1 MHTLEQLRAGELCGA
16 RHLKLSENL
25 VEFPPEILS
34 LKETLEVLDLT
45 GNQLST
51 LPDEL
56 AGFSKLRIIFC
67 SENRFTELPEVLGR
81 CPALTMVGFKAN
93 QIATVSAKSL
103 PAGLRWL
110 ILTDN
115 AVEQLPEE
123 LGQCDALQKLML
135 AGNRLR
141 ELPESLANCRN
152 LELLRIAANRIE
164 HFPEW
169 LLSLPR
175 LAWLA
180 YSGNPFSEGE
190 EARAIDD
197 AHVALLAWDT
207 LVLGELLGQGASGV
221 IHRATIV
228 GDVIGDVADA
238 NASADHASQAGDAAE
253 ASQVAVKLFKGAVT
267 SDGLPRCEMAASLA
281 AGTHPNLIKVMGKV
295 ADHPSGIPA
304 LVMEL
309 IDPAFANLAGPPSL
323 DSCTRDVYPEG
334 LRLSVP
340 DALAMAHGIASV
352 AGHLHR
358 AGIMHGDLYGHNIL
372 FARRPDA
379 PAHALLGDFGA
390 ASLYERNNDD
400 RSNRERALGLE
411 RLEVR
416 AFGCLLEELL
426 AHCDAQCSPLDG
438 LHQLKAACLSEVPAD
453 RPDFAYIDRQLA
465 AVRATLS

>member
-25 VEFPPEILS
+25 TEFPTEILS

-56 AGFSKLRIIFC
+56 AGFGKLRIIFC

-81 CPALTMVGFKAN
+81 CSALTMVGFKAN
-93 QIATVSAKSL
+93 RIATVSAKAL

-115 AVEQLPEE
+115 ALEQLPDE

-141 ELPESLANCRN
+141 ELPTSLANCRN

-164 HFPEW
+164 RFPEW

-175 LAWLA
+175 LSWLA

-197 AHVALLAWDT
+197 AHVTPIAWETLA
-207 LVLGELLGQGASGV
+207 LGELLGQGASGV
-221 IHRATIV
+221 IHRATLV
-228 GDVIGDVADA
+228 GNPADA
-238 NASADHASQAGDAAE
+238 VTQASDRGDD
-253 ASQVAVKLFKGAVT
+253 SQVAVKLFKGAVT
-267 SDGLPRCEMAASLA
+267 SDGLPRCEMAVSLA
-281 AGTHPNLIKVMGKV
+281 AGTHPNLIKVIGKV

-334 LRLSVP
+334 LHLSVP

-372 FARRPDA
+372 FARGSDA
-379 PAHALLGDFGA
+379 PARALLGDFGA
-390 ASLYERNNDD
+390 ASLYD
-400 RSNRERALGLE
+400 RCDREQAVGLE
-411 RLEVR
+411 CLEVR

-426 AHCDAQCSPLDG
+426 AHCDTQDSPLDG
-438 LHQLKAACLSEVPAD
+438 LHQLKAACLSELPAD
-453 RPDFAYIDRQLA
+453 RPDFAYIERQLA
-465 AVRATLS
+465 AARATLL

>member
-16 RHLKLSENL
+16 RHLKLCENL
-25 VEFPPEILS
+25 TEFPTEILS

-56 AGFSKLRIIFC
+56 AEFGKLRIIFC

-81 CPALTMVGFKAN
+81 CPTLTMLGFKAN
-93 QIATVSAKSL
+93 RIATVSAKAL

-115 AVEQLPEE
+115 AVEQLPDE

-141 ELPESLANCRN
+141 ELPASLANCRK

-164 HFPEW
+164 RFPEW

-175 LAWLA
+175 LSWLA

-197 AHVALLAWDT
+197 AHVAPIAWETLA
-207 LVLGELLGQGASGV
+207 LGELLGQGASGV
-221 IHRATIV
+221 IHRATLV
-228 GDVIGDVADA
+228 GNTADEVTQASDRGDD
-238 NASADHASQAGDAAE
+238 
-253 ASQVAVKLFKGAVT
+253 SQVAVKLFKGAVT

-281 AGTHPNLIKVMGKV
+281 AGTHPNLIKVIGKV

-323 DSCTRDVYPEG
+323 DSCTRDVYPEE
-334 LRLSVP
+334 LHLSVP

-372 FARRPDA
+372 FARGFDA
-379 PAHALLGDFGA
+379 PARALLGDFGA
-390 ASLYERNNDD
+390 ASLYERSD
-400 RSNRERALGLE
+400 RERAVGLE

-426 AHCDAQCSPLDG
+426 AHCDTQDSPLDG
-438 LHQLKAACLSEVPAD
+438 LHQLKAACLSELPAD
-453 RPDFAYIDRQLA
+453 RPDFAYIERQLA
-465 AVRATLS
+465 AARATLS

>member
-25 VEFPPEILS
+25 TEFPSEILS

-45 GNQLST
+45 GNQLSA

-56 AGFSKLRIIFC
+56 AGFGKLRIIFC

-93 QIATVSAKSL
+93 RIVTVSAKAL

-115 AVEQLPEE
+115 AIDRLPDE

-135 AGNRLR
+135 AGNRLH
-141 ELPESLANCRN
+141 ELPASLANCRN

-164 HFPEW
+164 RFPEW

-175 LAWLA
+175 LSWLA
-180 YSGNPFSEGE
+180 YSGNPFSEGA

-197 AHVALLAWDT
+197 AHVAPLAWET
-207 LVLGELLGQGASGV
+207 LALGELLGQGASGV
-221 IHRATIV
+221 IHRATLV
-228 GDVIGDVADA
+228 ANPADEVTQASDRGDD
-238 NASADHASQAGDAAE
+238 
-253 ASQVAVKLFKGAVT
+253 SQVAVKLFKGAVT

-334 LRLSVP
+334 LHLSVP

-372 FARRPDA
+372 FARGSDA
-379 PAHALLGDFGA
+379 PARALLGDFGA
-390 ASLYERNNDD
+390 ASLYD
-400 RSNRERALGLE
+400 RCDRERAVGLE

-426 AHCDAQCSPLDG
+426 AHCDTQDSPLDG
-438 LHQLKAACLSEVPAD
+438 LHQLKAACLSELPAE
-453 RPDFAYIDRQLA
+453 RPDFAYIERQLA
-465 AVRATLS
+465 AARATLS

>member
-16 RHLKLSENL
+16 RHLKLCENL
-25 VEFPPEILS
+25 TEFPSEILS

-45 GNQLST
+45 GNQLSA

-56 AGFSKLRIIFC
+56 AGFGKLRIIFC

-93 QIATVSAKSL
+93 RIATVSARAL

-115 AVEQLPEE
+115 AIEHLPDE

-141 ELPESLANCRN
+141 ELPASLANCRN

-164 HFPEW
+164 RFPEW

-175 LAWLA
+175 LSWLA
-180 YSGNPFSEGE
+180 YSGNPFSEGA

-197 AHVALLAWDT
+197 AHVAPLGWET
-207 LVLGELLGQGASGV
+207 LVLGALLGQGASGV
-221 IHRATIV
+221 IHRATLV
-228 GDVIGDVADA
+228 GNIADEVTQ
-238 NASADHASQAGDAAE
+238 ASDRAD

-334 LRLSVP
+334 LRLCVP

-372 FARRPDA
+372 FARGPDA
-379 PAHALLGDFGA
+379 PARALLGDFGA
-390 ASLYERNNDD
+390 ASLYD
-400 RSNRERALGLE
+400 RSNCERAVGLE
-411 RLEVR
+411 RLEIR

-426 AHCDAQCSPLDG
+426 AHCDTQGSPLDG
-438 LHQLKAACLSEVPAD
+438 LHQLKAACLSEFPAD

-465 AVRATLS
+465 AARATL

>member
-25 VEFPPEILS
+25 TEFPTEILS

-93 QIATVSAKSL
+93 RIATVSAKAL

-115 AVEQLPEE
+115 AIEQLPDE

-141 ELPESLANCRN
+141 ELPASLANCRN

-164 HFPEW
+164 RFPEW

-175 LAWLA
+175 LSWLA
-180 YSGNPFSEGE
+180 YSGNPFSEGA

-197 AHVALLAWDT
+197 AHVEPLAWET
-207 LVLGELLGQGASGV
+207 LALGELLGQGASGV
-221 IHRATIV
+221 IHRATL
-228 GDVIGDVADA
+228 VANPSDEVTQ
-238 NASADHASQAGDAAE
+238 ASGRGYGN
-253 ASQVAVKLFKGAVT
+253 QVAVKLFKGAVT

-323 DSCTRDVYPEG
+323 DSCTRDIYPEG
-334 LRLSVP
+334 LHLSVP

-372 FARRPDA
+372 FARGSDA
-379 PAHALLGDFGA
+379 PARALLGDFGA
-390 ASLYERNNDD
+390 ASLYER
-400 RSNRERALGLE
+400 SNRERAVGLE

-426 AHCDAQCSPLDG
+426 AHCDTQDSPLDG
-438 LHQLKAACLSEVPAD
+438 VHQLKAACLSELPAD
-453 RPDFAYIDRQLA
+453 RPDFAYIERQLA
-465 AVRATLS
+465 AARTSLS

>member
-25 VEFPPEILS
+25 TEFPHEILS

-45 GNQLST
+45 GNQLSS

-56 AGFSKLRIIFC
+56 AGFGKLRIIFC

-93 QIATVSAKSL
+93 RIATVSAKAL

-115 AVEQLPEE
+115 AIERLPDE

-141 ELPESLANCRN
+141 ELPASLANCRK

-164 HFPEW
+164 RFPEW

-175 LAWLA
+175 LSWLA
-180 YSGNPFSEGE
+180 YSGNPFSEGA
-190 EARAIDD
+190 EARAISDEQ
-197 AHVALLAWDT
+197 VATLPWQRLA
-207 LVLGELLGQGASGV
+207 LGELLGQGASGV
-221 IHRATIV
+221 IHRAVMRSEPLMTERMA
-228 GDVIGDVADA
+228 DESSDAIG
-238 NASADHASQAGDAAE
+238 ASE
-253 ASQVAVKLFKGAVT
+253 VAVKIFKGAVT
-267 SDGLPRCEMAASLA
+267 SDGLPQCEMAASLA
-281 AGTHPNLIKVMGKV
+281 AGAHPNLIPVLGRV
-295 ADHPSGIPA
+295 ADHPSGMPA
-304 LVMEL
+304 LVMAL

-323 DSCTRDVYPEG
+323 ASCTRDVYDDG
-334 LRLSVP
+334 LRFTLAE
-340 DALAMAHGIASV
+340 ALTLALGIASV
-352 AGHLHR
+352 AGHLHQ

-372 FARRPDA
+372 FTCGPS
-379 PAHALLGDFGA
+379 AHALLGDFGA
-390 ASLYERNNDD
+390 ASLYDLHER
-400 RSNRERALGLE
+400 ELAQGLE

-426 AHCDAQCSPLDG
+426 ARCDGDVDDAQLAA
-438 LHQLKAACLSEVPAD
+438 LHQLTAACLSELHCE
-453 RPDFAYIDRQLA
+453 RPDFAEIGRQLA
-465 AVRATLS
+465 AARSTLL

>member
-25 VEFPPEILS
+25 TEFPTEILS

-56 AGFSKLRIIFC
+56 AGFGKLRIIFC

-93 QIATVSAKSL
+93 RIVTVSAKAL

-115 AVEQLPEE
+115 AIEQLPDE

-141 ELPESLANCRN
+141 ELPASLANCRK

-164 HFPEW
+164 RFPEW

-180 YSGNPFSEGE
+180 CSGNPFSEGA

-197 AHVALLAWDT
+197 AHFTPIACETLAP
-207 LVLGELLGQGASGV
+207 GELLGQGASGV
-221 IHRATIV
+221 IHRATLV
-228 GDVIGDVADA
+228 ANPADEVTQASDRGDD
-238 NASADHASQAGDAAE
+238 
-253 ASQVAVKLFKGAVT
+253 SQVAVKLFKGAVT

-281 AGTHPNLIKVMGKV
+281 AGTHPNLIKVIGKV

-323 DSCTRDVYPEG
+323 DSCTRDVYPEE
-334 LRLSVP
+334 LHLSVP

-358 AGIMHGDLYGHNIL
+358 AGIMHGDLYGHNVL
-372 FARRPDA
+372 FARGSDA
-379 PAHALLGDFGA
+379 PARALLGDFGA
-390 ASLYERNNDD
+390 ASLYD
-400 RSNRERALGLE
+400 RCDRERAVGLE

-426 AHCDAQCSPLDG
+426 AHCDTQDSPLDG
-438 LHQLKAACLSEVPAD
+438 LHQLKAACLSELPAD
-453 RPDFAYIDRQLA
+453 RPDFAYIERQLA
-465 AVRATLS
+465 AARATLS

>member
-16 RHLKLSENL
+16 RHLKLCENL
-25 VEFPPEILS
+25 MEFPTEILS

-56 AGFSKLRIIFC
+56 AGFGKLRIIFC

-93 QIATVSAKSL
+93 RITTVSARAL

-115 AVEQLPEE
+115 AIEQLPDE

-141 ELPESLANCRN
+141 ELPTSLANCRK

-164 HFPEW
+164 RFPEW

-175 LAWLA
+175 LSWLA
-180 YSGNPFSEGE
+180 YSGNPFSEGA

-197 AHVALLAWDT
+197 AHVAPLAWER
-207 LVLGELLGQGASGV
+207 LALGELLGQGASGV
-221 IHRATIV
+221 IHRAPLV
-228 GDVIGDVADA
+228 GNPADEVTQ
-238 NASADHASQAGDAAE
+238 ASDRGVG
-253 ASQVAVKLFKGAVT
+253 SQVAIKLFKGAVT

-281 AGTHPNLIKVMGKV
+281 AGTHPNLIKVIGKV

-372 FARRPDA
+372 FARGSDA
-379 PAHALLGDFGA
+379 PARALLGDFGA
-390 ASLYERNNDD
+390 ASLYERSD
-400 RSNRERALGLE
+400 RERAVGLE

-426 AHCDAQCSPLDG
+426 VHCDAQDSPLDG
-438 LHQLKAACLSEVPAD
+438 LHQLKAACLSELPAD
-453 RPDFAYIDRQLA
+453 RPDFAYIERQLA
-465 AVRATLS
+465 AARATLS

>member
-16 RHLKLSENL
+16 RHLKLCENL
-25 VEFPPEILS
+25 TEFPLEILS

-56 AGFSKLRIIFC
+56 AGFGKLRIIFC

-93 QIATVSAKSL
+93 RIATVSAKAL

-115 AVEQLPEE
+115 AIEQLPDE

-141 ELPESLANCRN
+141 ELPTSLANCRN

-164 HFPEW
+164 RFPEW

-175 LAWLA
+175 LSWLA
-180 YSGNPFSEGE
+180 YSGNPFSEGV

-197 AHVALLAWDT
+197 AHVAPIAWETLA
-207 LVLGELLGQGASGV
+207 LGELLGQGASGV
-221 IHRATIV
+221 IHRATLV
-228 GDVIGDVADA
+228 ANPADA
-238 NASADHASQAGDAAE
+238 VTQASDRGDGN
-253 ASQVAVKLFKGAVT
+253 QVAVKLFKGAVT

-309 IDPAFANLAGPPSL
+309 IDPDFANLAGPPSL

-334 LRLSVP
+334 LHLSVP

-372 FARRPDA
+372 FARGSDA
-379 PAHALLGDFGA
+379 PARALLGDFGA
-390 ASLYERNNDD
+390 ASLYG
-400 RSNRERALGLE
+400 RSDCERALGLE

-426 AHCDAQCSPLDG
+426 AHCDTQDSPLDG
-438 LHQLKAACLSEVPAD
+438 LHQLKAACLSELPAD
-453 RPDFAYIDRQLA
+453 RPDFAYIERQLA
-465 AVRATLS
+465 AARATLS

>member
-16 RHLKLSENL
+16 RHLKLCENL
-25 VEFPPEILS
+25 TEFPTEILS

-45 GNQLST
+45 GNQLSM

-56 AGFSKLRIIFC
+56 AGFGKLRIIFC

-93 QIATVSAKSL
+93 RIATVSAKAL

-115 AVEQLPEE
+115 AVEQLPDE

-141 ELPESLANCRN
+141 ELPASLANCRK

-164 HFPEW
+164 RFPEW

-175 LAWLA
+175 LSWLA
-180 YSGNPFSEGE
+180 YSGNPFSEGA

-197 AHVALLAWDT
+197 AHVAPIAWET
-207 LVLGELLGQGASGV
+207 MALGELLGQGASGV
-221 IHRATIV
+221 IHRATLV
-228 GDVIGDVADA
+228 GNPADA
-238 NASADHASQAGDAAE
+238 VTQASDRGDGN
-253 ASQVAVKLFKGAVT
+253 QVAVKLFKGAVT

-281 AGTHPNLIKVMGKV
+281 AGTHPNLIKLIGKV

-323 DSCTRDVYPEG
+323 DSCTRDIYPEG
-334 LRLSVP
+334 LHLSVP

-372 FARRPDA
+372 FARGSDA
-379 PAHALLGDFGA
+379 PARALLGDFGA
-390 ASLYERNNDD
+390 ASLYD
-400 RSNRERALGLE
+400 RCDRERAVGLE

-426 AHCDAQCSPLDG
+426 AHCDTQDSPLDG
-438 LHQLKAACLSEVPAD
+438 LHQLKAACLSELSAD
-453 RPDFAYIDRQLA
+453 RPDFAYIERQLA
-465 AVRATLS
+465 AARATLS

>member
-25 VEFPPEILS
+25 AVFPPEILS

-45 GNQLST
+45 GNQLSA

-56 AGFSKLRIIFC
+56 AGFGKLRIIFC

-93 QIATVSAKSL
+93 QIATVSARAL

-123 LGQCDALQKLML
+123 LGQCNALQKLML

-141 ELPESLANCRN
+141 ELPASLANCRN

-164 HFPEW
+164 CFPEW
-169 LLSLPR
+169 LLALPR

-180 YSGNPFSEGE
+180 YSGNPFSEGA

-197 AHVALLAWDT
+197 AHVAPIAWETLA
-207 LVLGELLGQGASGV
+207 LGELLGQGASGV
-221 IHRATIV
+221 IHRAALV
-228 GDVIGDVADA
+228 GNSADA
-238 NASADHASQAGDAAE
+238 VTQASGRAD

-281 AGTHPNLIKVMGKV
+281 AGTHPNLIKVIGKV
-295 ADHPSGIPA
+295 VDHPSGIPA

-334 LRLSVP
+334 LHLSVP

-352 AGHLHR
+352 AGHLHQ

-372 FARRPDA
+372 FARGSDA
-379 PAHALLGDFGA
+379 PARALLGDFGA
-390 ASLYERNNDD
+390 ASLYER
-400 RSNRERALGLE
+400 SNRERAVGLE

-426 AHCDAQCSPLDG
+426 AHCDTQDSPLDG
-438 LHQLKAACLSEVPAD
+438 LHQLKAACLSELPAD
-453 RPDFAYIDRQLA
+453 RPDFAYIERQLA
-465 AVRATLS
+465 AARAMLS

>member
-25 VEFPPEILS
+25 TEFPSEILS

-56 AGFSKLRIIFC
+56 AGFGKLRIIFC

-81 CPALTMVGFKAN
+81 CPALTMVGFKSN
-93 QIATVSAKSL
+93 RIATVSAKAL

-115 AVEQLPEE
+115 AIEQLPDE

-141 ELPESLANCRN
+141 ELPASLANYRN

-164 HFPEW
+164 RFPEW

-175 LAWLA
+175 LSWLA
-180 YSGNPFSEGE
+180 YSGNPFSEGA

-197 AHVALLAWDT
+197 AHVAPLAWET
-207 LVLGELLGQGASGV
+207 LALGELLGQGASGV
-221 IHRATIV
+221 IHRATLV
-228 GDVIGDVADA
+228 ANPADA
-238 NASADHASQAGDAAE
+238 VTQASDRGDD
-253 ASQVAVKLFKGAVT
+253 SQVAVKLFKGAVT

-281 AGTHPNLIKVMGKV
+281 AGTHPNLIKVIGKV

-323 DSCTRDVYPEG
+323 DSCSRDVYPEG
-334 LRLSVP
+334 LHLSVP

-372 FARRPDA
+372 FTRGPDTPAR
-379 PAHALLGDFGA
+379 ALLGDFGA
-390 ASLYERNNDD
+390 ASLYER
-400 RSNRERALGLE
+400 SNRERAVGLE

-426 AHCDAQCSPLDG
+426 AHCDTQDSPLDG
-438 LHQLKAACLSEVPAD
+438 LHQLKAACLSELPAD
-453 RPDFAYIDRQLA
+453 RPDFAYIERQLA
-465 AVRATLS
+465 AARATLS

>member
-25 VEFPPEILS
+25 AVFPPEILS

-45 GNQLST
+45 GNQLSA

-93 QIATVSAKSL
+93 QIDTVSAKAL

-115 AVEQLPEE
+115 AIEQLPDE

-141 ELPESLANCRN
+141 ELPTSLANCRK

-164 HFPEW
+164 RFPEW

-175 LAWLA
+175 LSWLA
-180 YSGNPFSEGE
+180 YSGNPFSEGA

-197 AHVALLAWDT
+197 AHVAPLAWET
-207 LVLGELLGQGASGV
+207 LALGELLGQGASGV
-221 IHRATIV
+221 IHRATLV
-228 GDVIGDVADA
+228 ANPADA
-238 NASADHASQAGDAAE
+238 VTQASDRGDD
-253 ASQVAVKLFKGAVT
+253 SQVAVKLFKGAVT

-281 AGTHPNLIKVMGKV
+281 AGTHPNLIKVIGKV

-372 FARRPDA
+372 FTRGSDAAAR
-379 PAHALLGDFGA
+379 ALLGDFGA
-390 ASLYERNNDD
+390 ASLYD
-400 RSNRERALGLE
+400 RCDRERAMGLE

-426 AHCDAQCSPLDG
+426 AHCDTQDSTLDG
-438 LHQLKAACLSEVPAD
+438 LHQLKAACLSELPAE
-453 RPDFAYIDRQLA
+453 RPDFTYIERQLA
-465 AVRATLS
+465 AARASLS

>member
-16 RHLKLSENL
+16 RHLNLCENL
-25 VEFPPEILS
+25 TEFPSEILS

-56 AGFSKLRIIFC
+56 AGFGKLRIIFC

-93 QIATVSAKSL
+93 RIATVSAKAL

-115 AVEQLPEE
+115 AVEQLPDE

-141 ELPESLANCRN
+141 ELPASLANCRN

-164 HFPEW
+164 RFPEW

-175 LAWLA
+175 LSWLA
-180 YSGNPFSEGE
+180 YSGNPFSEGA

-197 AHVALLAWDT
+197 AHVEPLAWET
-207 LVLGELLGQGASGV
+207 LALGELLGQGASGV
-221 IHRATIV
+221 IHRATL
-228 GDVIGDVADA
+228 VANPSDEVTQ
-238 NASADHASQAGDAAE
+238 ASGRGYGN
-253 ASQVAVKLFKGAVT
+253 QVAVKLFKGAVT

-323 DSCTRDVYPEG
+323 DSCTRDIYPEG
-334 LRLSVP
+334 LHLSVP

-372 FARRPDA
+372 FARGSDA
-379 PAHALLGDFGA
+379 PARALLGDFGA
-390 ASLYERNNDD
+390 ASLYER
-400 RSNRERALGLE
+400 SNRERAVGLE

-426 AHCDAQCSPLDG
+426 AHCDTQDSPLDG
-438 LHQLKAACLSEVPAD
+438 VHQLKAACLSELPAD
-453 RPDFAYIDRQLA
+453 RPDFAYIERQLA
-465 AVRATLS
+465 AARTSLS

>member
-25 VEFPPEILS
+25 AVFPHEILS

-56 AGFSKLRIIFC
+56 AGFGKLRIIFC

-93 QIATVSAKSL
+93 RIATVSARAL

-115 AVEQLPEE
+115 AVEQLPDE
-123 LGQCDALQKLML
+123 LGQCGALQKLML

-141 ELPESLANCRN
+141 ELPASLANCRK

-164 HFPEW
+164 RFPEW

-175 LAWLA
+175 LSWLA
-180 YSGNPFSEGE
+180 YSGNPFSEGA

-197 AHVALLAWDT
+197 AHVTPIAWGTLA
-207 LVLGELLGQGASGV
+207 LGELLGQGASGV
-221 IHRATIV
+221 IHRATLV
-228 GDVIGDVADA
+228 ANPADA
-238 NASADHASQAGDAAE
+238 VTQASDRGDD
-253 ASQVAVKLFKGAVT
+253 SQVAVKLFKGAVT

-281 AGTHPNLIKVMGKV
+281 AGTHPNLIKVIGKV

-323 DSCTRDVYPEG
+323 DSCTRDVYPAG

-372 FARRPDA
+372 FTRGPDA
-379 PAHALLGDFGA
+379 SAHALLGDFGA
-390 ASLYERNNDD
+390 ASLYER
-400 RSNRERALGLE
+400 SNRERAVGLE

-416 AFGCLLEELL
+416 AFGCLLEELQ
-426 AHCDAQCSPLDG
+426 AHCDTQDSPLDG
-438 LHQLKAACLSEVPAD
+438 LHQLKAACLSELPAD
-453 RPDFAYIDRQLA
+453 RPDFAYIERQLA
-465 AVRATLS
+465 AARATLS

>member
-16 RHLKLSENL
+16 RHLKLCENL
-25 VEFPPEILS
+25 TEFPTEILS

-45 GNQLST
+45 GNQLSA

-56 AGFSKLRIIFC
+56 AGFGKLRIIFC

-81 CPALTMVGFKAN
+81 CRLLTMVGFKAN
-93 QIATVSAKSL
+93 RIATVSAKAL

-115 AVEQLPEE
+115 AIERLPDE

-141 ELPESLANCRN
+141 ELPASLANCRN

-164 HFPEW
+164 RFPEW
-169 LLSLPR
+169 LLALPR
-175 LAWLA
+175 LSWLA
-180 YSGNPFSEGE
+180 YSGNPFSEGA

-197 AHVALLAWDT
+197 AHVAPLAWET
-207 LVLGELLGQGASGV
+207 LALGELLGQGASGV
-221 IHRATIV
+221 IHRATLV
-228 GDVIGDVADA
+228 ANPADEVTQASDRGDG
-238 NASADHASQAGDAAE
+238 
-253 ASQVAVKLFKGAVT
+253 SQVAVKLFKGEVT

-334 LRLSVP
+334 LYLSVP
-340 DALAMAHGIASV
+340 DALAMAQGIASV
-352 AGHLHR
+352 VGHLHR

-372 FARRPDA
+372 FARGSDA
-379 PAHALLGDFGA
+379 PARALLGDFGA
-390 ASLYERNNDD
+390 ASLYD
-400 RSNRERALGLE
+400 RCDRERAVGLE

-426 AHCDAQCSPLDG
+426 AHCDTQDSTLDG
-438 LHQLKAACLSEVPAD
+438 LHQLKAACLSELPTD
-453 RPDFAYIDRQLA
+453 RPDFAYIELQLA
-465 AVRATLS
+465 AARATLS

>member
-25 VEFPPEILS
+25 TEFPTEILS

-45 GNQLST
+45 GNQLSA

-56 AGFSKLRIIFC
+56 AGFGKLRIIFC

-93 QIATVSAKSL
+93 RIATVSARALS
-103 PAGLRWL
+103 AGLRWL

-115 AVEQLPEE
+115 QIESLPDE
-123 LGQCDALQKLML
+123 LGQCGALQKLML

-141 ELPESLANCRN
+141 ELPASLANCRN

-164 HFPEW
+164 RFPEW

-175 LAWLA
+175 LSWLA
-180 YSGNPFSEGE
+180 YSGNPFSEGA

-197 AHVALLAWDT
+197 AHVAPLAWET
-207 LVLGELLGQGASGV
+207 LALGELLGQGASGV
-221 IHRATIV
+221 IHRATLV
-228 GDVIGDVADA
+228 ANPADEVTQASDRGDD
-238 NASADHASQAGDAAE
+238 
-253 ASQVAVKLFKGAVT
+253 SQVAVKLFKGAVT

-281 AGTHPNLIKVMGKV
+281 AGTHPNLIKVIGKV

-323 DSCTRDVYPEG
+323 DSCTRDVYPEE
-334 LRLSVP
+334 LHLSVP

-358 AGIMHGDLYGHNIL
+358 AGIMHGDLYGHNVL
-372 FARRPDA
+372 FARGSDA
-379 PAHALLGDFGA
+379 PARALLGDFGA
-390 ASLYERNNDD
+390 ASLYD
-400 RSNRERALGLE
+400 RCDRERAVGLE

-426 AHCDAQCSPLDG
+426 AHCDTQDSPLDG
-438 LHQLKAACLSEVPAD
+438 LHQLKAACLSELPAD
-453 RPDFAYIDRQLA
+453 RPDFAYIERQLA
-465 AVRATLS
+465 AARATLS

>member
-25 VEFPPEILS
+25 TEFPSEILS

-56 AGFSKLRIIFC
+56 AGFGKLRIIFC

-93 QIATVSAKSL
+93 RIATVSAKAL

-115 AVEQLPEE
+115 AVEQLPDE

-141 ELPESLANCRN
+141 ELPASLANCRN

-164 HFPEW
+164 RFPEW

-175 LAWLA
+175 LSWLA
-180 YSGNPFSEGE
+180 YSGNPFSEGA

-197 AHVALLAWDT
+197 VHVAPIAWETLA
-207 LVLGELLGQGASGV
+207 LGELLGQGASGV
-221 IHRATIV
+221 IHRATLV
-228 GDVIGDVADA
+228 ANPADA
-238 NASADHASQAGDAAE
+238 VIQASDRGD

-281 AGTHPNLIKVMGKV
+281 AGSHPNLIKVMGKV

-334 LRLSVP
+334 LHLSVP

-372 FARRPDA
+372 FSRGSDA
-379 PAHALLGDFGA
+379 PARALLGDFGA
-390 ASLYERNNDD
+390 ASLYER
-400 RSNRERALGLE
+400 SNRERARGLE

-426 AHCDAQCSPLDG
+426 AHCDTQDSPLDG
-438 LHQLKAACLSEVPAD
+438 LHQLKAACLSELPAE
-453 RPDFAYIDRQLA
+453 RPDFAYIERQLA
-465 AVRATLS
+465 AARATLS

>member
-16 RHLKLSENL
+16 RHLKLCENL
-25 VEFPPEILS
+25 TEFPTEILS

-56 AGFSKLRIIFC
+56 AGFGKLRIIFC

-93 QIATVSAKSL
+93 QIATVSAKAL

-115 AVEQLPEE
+115 AIERLPDE

-141 ELPESLANCRN
+141 GLPASLANCRN

-164 HFPEW
+164 RFPEW

-175 LAWLA
+175 LSWLA
-180 YSGNPFSEGE
+180 CSGNPFSEGE
-190 EARAIDD
+190 ETRAIDD
-197 AHVALLAWDT
+197 AHVAPLAWET
-207 LVLGELLGQGASGV
+207 LALGELLGQGASGV
-221 IHRATIV
+221 IHRATLV
-228 GDVIGDVADA
+228 ANPADEVTQASDRGDG
-238 NASADHASQAGDAAE
+238 N
-253 ASQVAVKLFKGAVT
+253 QVAVKLFKGAVT

-281 AGTHPNLIKVMGKV
+281 AGTHPNLIKVIGKV
-295 ADHPSGIPA
+295 AGHPSGIPA

-334 LRLSVP
+334 LHLSVP

-372 FARRPDA
+372 FARGSDA
-379 PAHALLGDFGA
+379 PARALLGDFGA
-390 ASLYERNNDD
+390 ASLYER
-400 RSNRERALGLE
+400 SNRERAVGLE

-426 AHCDAQCSPLDG
+426 AHCDTQDSPLDG
-438 LHQLKAACLSEVPAD
+438 VHQLKAACLSELPAD
-453 RPDFAYIDRQLA
+453 RPDFAYIERQLA
-465 AVRATLS
+465 AARTSLS

>member
-25 VEFPPEILS
+25 AVFPHEILS

-45 GNQLST
+45 GNQLSA

-93 QIATVSAKSL
+93 RIATVSAKAL

-115 AVEQLPEE
+115 AIERLPDE

-141 ELPESLANCRN
+141 ELPASLANCRN

-164 HFPEW
+164 RFPEW

-175 LAWLA
+175 LSWLA

-197 AHVALLAWDT
+197 AHVAPLAWET
-207 LVLGELLGQGASGV
+207 LALGELLGQGASGV
-221 IHRATIV
+221 IHRATIFDDMV
-228 GDVIGDVADA
+228 GDMADE
-238 NASADHASQAGDAAE
+238 SADEVSQASGRAD

-281 AGTHPNLIKVMGKV
+281 AGTHPNLIKVIGKV

-334 LRLSVP
+334 LRLCVP

-372 FARRPDA
+372 FARGPDA
-379 PAHALLGDFGA
+379 PARALLGDFGA
-390 ASLYERNNDD
+390 ASLYERNSYD
-400 RSNRERALGLE
+400 RSNRERAVGLE

-426 AHCDAQCSPLDG
+426 AHCDTQDSPLDG
-438 LHQLKAACLSEVPAD
+438 LHQLKAACLSELPAE
-453 RPDFAYIDRQLA
+453 RPDFAYIERQLA
-465 AVRATLS
+465 AARATLS

>member
-16 RHLKLSENL
+16 RHLKLCENL
-25 VEFPPEILS
+25 TEFPTEILS

-45 GNQLST
+45 GNQLSM

-56 AGFSKLRIIFC
+56 AGFGKLRIIFC

-93 QIATVSAKSL
+93 RIATVSAKAL

-115 AVEQLPEE
+115 AVEQLPDE

-141 ELPESLANCRN
+141 ELPASLANCRK

-164 HFPEW
+164 RFPEW

-175 LAWLA
+175 LSWLA
-180 YSGNPFSEGE
+180 YSGNPFSEGA

-197 AHVALLAWDT
+197 AHVAPIAWET
-207 LVLGELLGQGASGV
+207 MALGELLGQGASGV
-221 IHRATIV
+221 IHRATLV
-228 GDVIGDVADA
+228 GNPADA
-238 NASADHASQAGDAAE
+238 VTQASDRGDGN
-253 ASQVAVKLFKGAVT
+253 QVAVKLFKGAVT

-281 AGTHPNLIKVMGKV
+281 AGTHPNLIKLIGKV

-323 DSCTRDVYPEG
+323 DSCTRDIYPEG
-334 LRLSVP
+334 LHLSVP

-372 FARRPDA
+372 FARGSDA
-379 PAHALLGDFGA
+379 PARALLGDFGA
-390 ASLYERNNDD
+390 ASLYD
-400 RSNRERALGLE
+400 RCDRERAVGLE

-426 AHCDAQCSPLDG
+426 AHCDTQDSPLDG
-438 LHQLKAACLSEVPAD
+438 LHQLKAACLSELSAD
-453 RPDFAYIDRQLA
+453 RPNFVYIERQLA
-465 AVRATLS
+465 AARATLS

>member
-16 RHLKLSENL
+16 RHLKLCENL
-25 VEFPPEILS
+25 TEFPTEILS

-45 GNQLST
+45 GNQLSA

-56 AGFSKLRIIFC
+56 AGFGKLRIIFC

-93 QIATVSAKSL
+93 RIATVSAKAL

-115 AVEQLPEE
+115 AVEQLPDE

-141 ELPESLANCRN
+141 ELPTSLANCRN

-164 HFPEW
+164 RFPEW

-175 LAWLA
+175 LSWLA
-180 YSGNPFSEGE
+180 YSGNPFSEVA

-197 AHVALLAWDT
+197 AHATPLAWAT
-207 LVLGELLGQGASGV
+207 LALGELLGQGASGV
-221 IHRATIV
+221 IHRATRV
-228 GDVIGDVADA
+228 GNPADEVTQASDRGDD
-238 NASADHASQAGDAAE
+238 
-253 ASQVAVKLFKGAVT
+253 SQVAVKLFKGAVT

-281 AGTHPNLIKVMGKV
+281 AGTHPNLIKVIGKV

-334 LRLSVP
+334 LHLSVP

-352 AGHLHR
+352 EGHLHR

-372 FARRPDA
+372 FARGSDA
-379 PAHALLGDFGA
+379 PARALLGDFGA
-390 ASLYERNNDD
+390 ASLYD
-400 RSNRERALGLE
+400 RCDRERAMGLE

-426 AHCDAQCSPLDG
+426 AHCDTQDSLLDG
-438 LHQLKAACLSEVPAD
+438 LHQLKAACLSELPAE
-453 RPDFAYIDRQLA
+453 RPDFAYIERQLA
-465 AVRATLS
+465 AARATLS

>member
-16 RHLKLSENL
+16 RHLKLCENL
-25 VEFPPEILS
+25 TEFPTEILS

-45 GNQLST
+45 GNQLSA

-56 AGFSKLRIIFC
+56 AGFGKLRIIFC

-93 QIATVSAKSL
+93 QIVTVSAKAL

-115 AVEQLPEE
+115 AIEQLPDE

-141 ELPESLANCRN
+141 ELPASLANCRK

-164 HFPEW
+164 RFPEW

-180 YSGNPFSEGE
+180 YSGNPFSEGA

-197 AHVALLAWDT
+197 AHVAPLAWET
-207 LVLGELLGQGASGV
+207 LAQGELLGQGASGV
-221 IHRATIV
+221 IHRATLV
-228 GDVIGDVADA
+228 G
-238 NASADHASQAGDAAE
+238 NSADEVTQASDRGDG
-253 ASQVAVKLFKGAVT
+253 SQVAVKLFKGAVT

-281 AGTHPNLIKVMGKV
+281 AGSHPNLIKVMGKV

-334 LRLSVP
+334 LRLCVP

-372 FARRPDA
+372 FARGSDA
-379 PAHALLGDFGA
+379 PARALLGDFGA
-390 ASLYERNNDD
+390 ASLYER
-400 RSNRERALGLE
+400 SNRERAVGLE

-426 AHCDAQCSPLDG
+426 AHCDTQGSSLDG
-438 LHQLKAACLSEVPAD
+438 LHQLKAACLSELPAD
-453 RPDFAYIDRQLA
+453 RPDFAYIEGQLA
-465 AVRATLS
+465 AARATLS

>member
-25 VEFPPEILS
+25 TEFPSEILS

-45 GNQLST
+45 GNQLSA

-56 AGFSKLRIIFC
+56 AGFGKLRIIFC

-93 QIATVSAKSL
+93 RIVTVSAKAL

-115 AVEQLPEE
+115 AIDRLPDE

-141 ELPESLANCRN
+141 ELPASLANCRN

-164 HFPEW
+164 RFPEW

-175 LAWLA
+175 LSWLA
-180 YSGNPFSEGE
+180 YSGNPFSEGA

-197 AHVALLAWDT
+197 AHVAPIAWETLA
-207 LVLGELLGQGASGV
+207 LGELLGQGASGV
-221 IHRATIV
+221 IHRATLV
-228 GDVIGDVADA
+228 ANPADEVTQVSDRGDG
-238 NASADHASQAGDAAE
+238 SL
-253 ASQVAVKLFKGAVT
+253 VAVKLFKGAVT

-281 AGTHPNLIKVMGKV
+281 AGTHPNLIKVIGKV

-372 FARRPDA
+372 FTRGSDAAAR
-379 PAHALLGDFGA
+379 ALLGDFGA
-390 ASLYERNNDD
+390 ASLYD
-400 RSNRERALGLE
+400 RCDRERAMGLE

-426 AHCDAQCSPLDG
+426 AHCDTQDSTLDG
-438 LHQLKAACLSEVPAD
+438 LHQLKAACLSELPAE
-453 RPDFAYIDRQLA
+453 RPDFTYIERQLA
-465 AVRATLS
+465 AARATLS

>member
-25 VEFPPEILS
+25 TEFPSEILS

-56 AGFSKLRIIFC
+56 AGFGKLRIIFC

-93 QIATVSAKSL
+93 RIATVSAKAL

-115 AVEQLPEE
+115 AIERLPDE

-135 AGNRLR
+135 AGNCLR
-141 ELPESLANCRN
+141 ELPASLANCRN

-164 HFPEW
+164 RFPEW

-175 LAWLA
+175 LSWLA
-180 YSGNPFSEGE
+180 YSGNPFSEGA

-197 AHVALLAWDT
+197 AHVAPIAWETLA
-207 LVLGELLGQGASGV
+207 LGELLGQGASGV
-221 IHRATIV
+221 IHRATLV
-228 GDVIGDVADA
+228 GNTADEVTQ
-238 NASADHASQAGDAAE
+238 ASGRTD

-281 AGTHPNLIKVMGKV
+281 AGTHPNLIKVIGKV

-334 LRLSVP
+334 LHLSVP

-372 FARRPDA
+372 FARSSDA
-379 PAHALLGDFGA
+379 PARALLGDFGA
-390 ASLYERNNDD
+390 ASLYER
-400 RSNRERALGLE
+400 SNRERAVGLE

-426 AHCDAQCSPLDG
+426 AHCDTQDSPLDG
-438 LHQLKAACLSEVPAD
+438 LHQLKAACLSELPAD
-453 RPDFAYIDRQLA
+453 RPDFAYIERQLA
-465 AVRATLS
+465 AARATLS

>member
-16 RHLKLSENL
+16 RYLKLSENL
-25 VEFPPEILS
+25 AVFPHEILS

-45 GNQLST
+45 GNQLSA

-56 AGFSKLRIIFC
+56 AGFGKLRIIFC

-93 QIATVSAKSL
+93 RIATVSAKAL

-115 AVEQLPEE
+115 AVEQLPDE

-141 ELPESLANCRN
+141 ELPASLANCRN

-164 HFPEW
+164 RFPEW

-175 LAWLA
+175 LSWLA

-197 AHVALLAWDT
+197 AHVTPIAWETLA
-207 LVLGELLGQGASGV
+207 LGELLGQGASGV
-221 IHRATIV
+221 IHRATLV
-228 GDVIGDVADA
+228 ANPADEVTRASDRGDG
-238 NASADHASQAGDAAE
+238 
-253 ASQVAVKLFKGAVT
+253 SQVAVKLFKGAVT

-281 AGTHPNLIKVMGKV
+281 AGTHPNLIKVIGKV

-323 DSCTRDVYPEG
+323 DSCTRDVYPDG
-334 LRLSVP
+334 LHLSVP

-372 FARRPDA
+372 FARGSDA
-379 PAHALLGDFGA
+379 PARALLGDFGA
-390 ASLYERNNDD
+390 ASLYD
-400 RSNRERALGLE
+400 RCDRERAVGLE

-426 AHCDAQCSPLDG
+426 AHCDTQDSPLDG
-438 LHQLKAACLSEVPAD
+438 LHQLKAACLSELPAE

-465 AVRATLS
+465 AARATLS

>member
-16 RHLKLSENL
+16 RHLKLCENL
-25 VEFPPEILS
+25 TEFPSEILS

-45 GNQLST
+45 GNQLSV

-56 AGFSKLRIIFC
+56 AGFGKLRIIFC

-93 QIATVSAKSL
+93 QIVTVSARAL

-115 AVEQLPEE
+115 AIEHLPAE

-141 ELPESLANCRN
+141 ELPASLANCRN

-164 HFPEW
+164 RFPEW

-175 LAWLA
+175 LSWLA
-180 YSGNPFSEGE
+180 YSGNPFSEGA

-197 AHVALLAWDT
+197 AHVTPIAWGTLA
-207 LVLGELLGQGASGV
+207 LGELLGQGASGV
-221 IHRATIV
+221 IHRATLV
-228 GDVIGDVADA
+228 ANPADA
-238 NASADHASQAGDAAE
+238 VTQAGDRGDD
-253 ASQVAVKLFKGAVT
+253 SQVAVKLFKGAVT
-267 SDGLPRCEMAASLA
+267 SDGLPRCEMTASLA
-281 AGTHPNLIKVMGKV
+281 AGTHPNLIKVIGKV

-323 DSCTRDVYPEG
+323 DSCTRDVYPAG
-334 LRLSVP
+334 VRLSVP

-372 FARRPDA
+372 FARGSDA
-379 PAHALLGDFGA
+379 PARALLGDFGA
-390 ASLYERNNDD
+390 ASLYD
-400 RSNRERALGLE
+400 RSDRERALGLE

-426 AHCDAQCSPLDG
+426 AHCDTQDSPLYG
-438 LHQLKAACLSEVPAD
+438 LHQLKAACLSELPAD
-453 RPDFAYIDRQLA
+453 RPDFAYIERQLA
-465 AVRATLS
+465 AARATLS

>member
-25 VEFPPEILS
+25 TEFPTEILS

-45 GNQLST
+45 GNQLSM

-56 AGFSKLRIIFC
+56 AGFGKLRIIFC

-93 QIATVSAKSL
+93 RIATVSAKAL

-115 AVEQLPEE
+115 AIEHLPDE

-141 ELPESLANCRN
+141 ELPTSLANCRK

-164 HFPEW
+164 CFPEW

-175 LAWLA
+175 LSWLA
-180 YSGNPFSEGE
+180 YSGNPFSEGA

-197 AHVALLAWDT
+197 AHVDPLAWET
-207 LVLGELLGQGASGV
+207 LALGELLGQGASGV
-221 IHRATIV
+221 IHRATLV
-228 GDVIGDVADA
+228 GNPVDEVTQASDRGD
-238 NASADHASQAGDAAE
+238 G
-253 ASQVAVKLFKGAVT
+253 SQVAVKLFKGAVT

-281 AGTHPNLIKVMGKV
+281 AGTHPNLIKVIGKV

-334 LRLSVP
+334 LHLSVP

-372 FARRPDA
+372 FARGPDA
-379 PAHALLGDFGA
+379 PARALLGDFGA
-390 ASLYERNNDD
+390 ASLYD
-400 RSNRERALGLE
+400 RSDSERALGLE

-426 AHCDAQCSPLDG
+426 AHCDTQDSPLDG
-438 LHQLKAACLSEVPAD
+438 LHQLKAACLSELPAE
-453 RPDFAYIDRQLA
+453 RPDFAYIERQLA
-465 AVRATLS
+465 AARATLS

>member
-25 VEFPPEILS
+25 TEFPSEILS

-56 AGFSKLRIIFC
+56 AGFGKLRIIFC

-81 CPALTMVGFKAN
+81 CPALTMVGFKSN
-93 QIATVSAKSL
+93 RIATVSAKAL

-115 AVEQLPEE
+115 AIEQLPDE

-141 ELPESLANCRN
+141 ELPASLANYRN

-164 HFPEW
+164 RFPEW

-175 LAWLA
+175 LSWLA
-180 YSGNPFSEGE
+180 YSGNPFSEGA

-197 AHVALLAWDT
+197 AHVAPLAWET
-207 LVLGELLGQGASGV
+207 LALGELLGQGASGV
-221 IHRATIV
+221 IHRATLV
-228 GDVIGDVADA
+228 ANPADA
-238 NASADHASQAGDAAE
+238 VTQASDRGDD
-253 ASQVAVKLFKGAVT
+253 SQVAVKLFKGAVT

-281 AGTHPNLIKVMGKV
+281 AGTHPNLIKVIGKV

-372 FARRPDA
+372 FTRGSDAAAR
-379 PAHALLGDFGA
+379 ALLGDFGA
-390 ASLYERNNDD
+390 ASLYD
-400 RSNRERALGLE
+400 RCDREQAMGLE

-426 AHCDAQCSPLDG
+426 AHCDTQDSTLDG
-438 LHQLKAACLSEVPAD
+438 LHQLKAACLSELPAE
-453 RPDFAYIDRQLA
+453 RPDFTYIERQLA
-465 AVRATLS
+465 AARATLS

>member
-25 VEFPPEILS
+25 TEFPSEILS

-45 GNQLST
+45 GNQLSA

-56 AGFSKLRIIFC
+56 AGFGKLRIIFC

-93 QIATVSAKSL
+93 QIDTVSAKAL

-115 AVEQLPEE
+115 AVEQLPDE

-141 ELPESLANCRN
+141 ELPASLANCRN

-164 HFPEW
+164 RFPEW

-175 LAWLA
+175 LSWLA

-190 EARAIDD
+190 EARAIND
-197 AHVALLAWDT
+197 AHVTPIAWETLA
-207 LVLGELLGQGASGV
+207 LGELLGQGASGV
-221 IHRATIV
+221 IHRATLV
-228 GDVIGDVADA
+228 ANPADEVTQASDRGDG
-238 NASADHASQAGDAAE
+238 N
-253 ASQVAVKLFKGAVT
+253 QVAVKLFKGAVT

-281 AGTHPNLIKVMGKV
+281 AGTHPNLIKVIGKV

-334 LRLSVP
+334 LHLSVP

-372 FARRPDA
+372 FAHGSDA
-379 PAHALLGDFGA
+379 PARALLGDFGA
-390 ASLYERNNDD
+390 ASLYER
-400 RSNRERALGLE
+400 SNRERAVGLE

-426 AHCDAQCSPLDG
+426 AHCDTQDSPLDG
-438 LHQLKAACLSEVPAD
+438 VHQLKAACLSELPAD
-453 RPDFAYIDRQLA
+453 RPDFAYIERQLA
-465 AVRATLS
+465 AARATLS

>member
-25 VEFPPEILS
+25 AVFPHEILS

-56 AGFSKLRIIFC
+56 AGFGKLRIIFC

-93 QIATVSAKSL
+93 RIATVSARAL

-115 AVEQLPEE
+115 AVEQLPDE

-141 ELPESLANCRN
+141 ELPTSLANCRN

-164 HFPEW
+164 RFPEW

-175 LAWLA
+175 LSWLA
-180 YSGNPFSEGE
+180 YSGNPFSEGA

-197 AHVALLAWDT
+197 AHVAPIAWETLA
-207 LVLGELLGQGASGV
+207 LGELLGQGASGV
-221 IHRATIV
+221 IHRATLEANPADEV
-228 GDVIGDVADA
+228 TQASDRGDD
-238 NASADHASQAGDAAE
+238 
-253 ASQVAVKLFKGAVT
+253 SQVAVKLFKGAVT

-281 AGTHPNLIKVMGKV
+281 AGTHPNLIKVIGKV
-295 ADHPSGIPA
+295 ADRPSGIPA

-372 FARRPDA
+372 FTRGSDAAAR
-379 PAHALLGDFGA
+379 ALLGDFGA
-390 ASLYERNNDD
+390 ASLYD
-400 RSNRERALGLE
+400 RCDRERAMGLE

-426 AHCDAQCSPLDG
+426 AHCDTQDSTLDG
-438 LHQLKAACLSEVPAD
+438 LHQLKAACLSELPAE
-453 RPDFAYIDRQLA
+453 RPDFAYIERQLA
-465 AVRATLS
+465 AARATLS

>member
-16 RHLKLSENL
+16 RHLKLCENL
-25 VEFPPEILS
+25 TEFPLEILS

-45 GNQLST
+45 GNQLSA

-56 AGFSKLRIIFC
+56 AGFGKLRIIFC

-93 QIATVSAKSL
+93 RIATVSARAL

-115 AVEQLPEE
+115 AIEQLPDE
-123 LGQCDALQKLML
+123 LSQCDALQKLML

-141 ELPESLANCRN
+141 ELPASLANCRN

-164 HFPEW
+164 RFPEW

-175 LAWLA
+175 LSWLA

-190 EARAIDD
+190 EARAIND
-197 AHVALLAWDT
+197 AHVTPIAWETLA
-207 LVLGELLGQGASGV
+207 LGELLGQGASGV
-221 IHRATIV
+221 IHRATLV
-228 GDVIGDVADA
+228 GNPADA
-238 NASADHASQAGDAAE
+238 VTQASGRTD

-281 AGTHPNLIKVMGKV
+281 AGTHPNLIKVIGKV

-334 LRLSVP
+334 LHLSVP
-340 DALAMAHGIASV
+340 DVLAMAHGIASV

-372 FARRPDA
+372 FARGPDA
-379 PAHALLGDFGA
+379 SARALLGDFGA
-390 ASLYERNNDD
+390 ASLYD
-400 RSNRERALGLE
+400 RCDRERAVGLE

-426 AHCDAQCSPLDG
+426 AHCDTQDSPLDG
-438 LHQLKAACLSEVPAD
+438 LHQLKAACLSELPAE
-453 RPDFAYIDRQLA
+453 RPDFAYIERQLA
-465 AVRATLS
+465 AARATLS

>member
-1 MHTLEQLRAGELCGA
+1 MHTLEQLRTGELCGA

-25 VEFPPEILS
+25 TEFPTEILS

-45 GNQLST
+45 GNRLSA

-56 AGFSKLRIIFC
+56 AGFGKLRIIFC
-67 SENRFTELPEVLGR
+67 SENRFTALPEVLGR

-93 QIATVSAKSL
+93 RIVTVSAKAL

-115 AVEQLPEE
+115 AIEQLPDE

-135 AGNRLR
+135 AGNRLL
-141 ELPESLANCRN
+141 ELPASLANCRN

-164 HFPEW
+164 RFPEW

-175 LAWLA
+175 LSWLA
-180 YSGNPFSEGE
+180 YSGNPFSEGT

-197 AHVALLAWDT
+197 AHVEPLAWET
-207 LVLGELLGQGASGV
+207 LALGELLGQGASGV
-221 IHRATIV
+221 IHRATLV
-228 GDVIGDVADA
+228 GNTADEVTQASDRGD
-238 NASADHASQAGDAAE
+238 

-281 AGTHPNLIKVMGKV
+281 AGTHPNLIKVIGKV

-372 FARRPDA
+372 FARGSDA
-379 PAHALLGDFGA
+379 PARALLGDFGA
-390 ASLYERNNDD
+390 ASLYD
-400 RSNRERALGLE
+400 RSDRERALGLE

-426 AHCDAQCSPLDG
+426 AHCDTQDSPLYG
-438 LHQLKAACLSEVPAD
+438 LHQLKAACLSELPAD
-453 RPDFAYIDRQLA
+453 RPDFAYIERQLA
-465 AVRATLS
+465 AARATLS